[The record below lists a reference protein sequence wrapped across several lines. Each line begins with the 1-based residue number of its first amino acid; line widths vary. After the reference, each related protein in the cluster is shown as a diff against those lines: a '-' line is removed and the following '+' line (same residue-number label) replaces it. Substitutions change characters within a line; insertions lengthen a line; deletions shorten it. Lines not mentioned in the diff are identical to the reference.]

1 MTTVLLR
8 NGRFV
13 TAGPATTGTATTG
26 SVAADPATL
35 AITDGVIVDPAAAA
49 DQPDEVVDLGGALV
63 TPAFVDTHV
72 HATSAGLLLSGLD
85 LTRCDSLPGLLRAVG
100 EFAAR
105 HPEAAVV
112 WGHGWDETRWPQ
124 RRPPTRSEL
133 DEAVGDRPVYLTRI
147 DVHSAV
153 VTSALA
159 RAVPAATGAA
169 GYSADGP
176 LTRQAHHAVRQ
187 AAMATL
193 TSRQRRDA
201 QRAFLDHAAALGI
214 GYLHECAGPDVS
226 GLDDLG
232 ELLLLT
238 EVGPDIVPYWGQP
251 VADVDEARS
260 LLAASGAHGLAGD
273 LFCDGS
279 IGSRTAALHEPYT
292 DAPDTSGHA
301 YLDPAAIAAHVVAC
315 TEAGVQAGFHVIGDA
330 ATAAVVDGF
339 ALAER
344 SVGAQALAQRRHRLE
359 HLEMIDAEQAAA
371 LARWRV
377 VASVQPCFDR
387 SWGGANGMYAR
398 RLGVARAERMNPFAM
413 LAGAGVELAF
423 GSDAPVTE
431 LGPWRAVEAA
441 VRHHT
446 PASALTVAAALAAH
460 TAGGHRAAGC
470 TDPRAGTLVPGTP
483 ASYAVWDTDRMPALD
498 GTEPPPRCL
507 RTVVAGRTIFGGDR

>member
-8 NGRFV
+8 NGRFA
-13 TAGPATTGTATTG
+13 TAGPVTAG
-26 SVAADPATL
+26 SVAAGPATL
-35 AITDGVIVDPAAAA
+35 AITDGVIVDRA
-49 DQPDEVVDLGGALV
+49 DRPDEVVDLGGALV

-85 LTRCDSLPGLLRAVG
+85 LTGCGSLPALLRAVG
-100 EFAAR
+100 DFAAR

-124 RRPPTRSEL
+124 GRPPTRSEL
-133 DEAVGDRPVYLTRI
+133 DETVGDRPVYLTRI
-147 DVHSAV
+147 DVHSALV
-153 VTSALA
+153 TSALVTSTLVTSALA
-159 RAVPAATGAA
+159 AVATGAA

-193 TSRQRRDA
+193 TPRQRREA
-201 QRAFLDHAAALGI
+201 QRAFLDHAASLGI

-232 ELLLLT
+232 ELLLIPD
-238 EVGPDIVPYWGQP
+238 GPDIVPYWGQP

-301 YLDPAAIAAHVVAC
+301 YLDAAAIAAHVVAC
-315 TEAGVQAGFHVIGDA
+315 TKVGVQAGFHVIGDA
-330 ATAAVVDGF
+330 ATAAVLDGF

-377 VASVQPCFDR
+377 VASVQPCFDS

-413 LAGAGVELAF
+413 VAGAGVELAF

-431 LGPWRAVEAA
+431 LGPWGAVEAA
-441 VRHHT
+441 VRHRT

-460 TAGGHRAAGC
+460 TAGGHRAAGG